1 LTEDIVTVISVSIP
15 DVRVPVNP
23 VELTEVLDALR
34 TFDAPH
40 LALASPP
47 QPLTGGFWAE
57 MWTLT
62 LDHPGPRLPDRV
74 VLRLSPDPQLA
85 AWETA
90 VQRIAADM
98 HYPTPAIIASRNST
112 DATRFWS
119 VMQHASGQPL
129 LAGLSG
135 ISALTKLPQLARQL
149 PDQLARVMAQLH
161 ALDPAAFQQELSD
174 IRGGRDG
181 IDGLLEHYAITAER
195 IGNTPIARA
204 VERLVATRPATER
217 PVICHGDLHPFN
229 VLQHNEELTVL
240 DWTAAQIADPASDV
254 AFTAILLS
262 NPPLTAPRAVMP
274 IIQTAARALS
284 KRFIRSYNTTS
295 RIAIDDSQLKWHT
308 ALQSIRVL
316 IDVAQWRA
324 AGTIHH
330 HAGHPWLTM
339 EAALHGGLASSA

>member
-1 LTEDIVTVISVSIP
+1 VSIP
-15 DVRVPVNP
+15 EDRVPVNP

-34 TFDAPH
+34 RLDAPN
-40 LALASPP
+40 LTLASPP

-62 LDHPGPRLPDRV
+62 LDHRGPRLPERV

-98 HYPTPAIIASRNST
+98 QYPTPAVIAFSHST

-135 ISALTKLPQLARQL
+135 IGALTKLPQLARRL
-149 PDQLARVMAQLH
+149 PDQLASVMAQLH
-161 ALDPAAFQQELSD
+161 ALDPAPVEREISE
-174 IRGGRDG
+174 IRGGPDG
-181 IDGLLEHYAITAER
+181 IDGLLEHYATTAER
-195 IGNTPIARA
+195 IGNAPIAYA
-204 VERLVATRPATER
+204 VDHLVATRPPTER
-217 PVICHGDLHPFN
+217 RVICHGDLHPFN
-229 VLQHNEELTVL
+229 VLQHSGELTVL
-240 DWTAAQIADPASDV
+240 DWTAAQIADPAYDV
-254 AFTAILLS
+254 AFTALLLS

-274 IIQTAARALS
+274 IIQTAARTLS
-284 KRFIRSYNTTS
+284 KRFIRSYNTAS
-295 RIAIDDSQLKWHT
+295 HIEIDEGQLEWNT

-324 AGTIHH
+324 ADSIHD
-330 HAGHPWLTM
+330 HAGHPWLTI
-339 EAALHGGLASSA
+339 EAALHRGLATSA

>member
-1 LTEDIVTVISVSIP
+1 MSIP
-15 DVRVPVNP
+15 DDRLPVNP

-34 TFDAPH
+34 KLDAPH
-40 LALASPP
+40 LTLASPP

-62 LDHPGPRLPDRV
+62 LDNRGPRLPEQV

-98 HYPTPAIIASRNST
+98 QYPTPAIIAFSHPT
-112 DATRFWS
+112 DTTRFWS

-135 ISALTKLPQLARQL
+135 IRALTKLPQLARQL
-149 PDQLARVMAQLH
+149 PDQLASVMAQLH
-161 ALDPAAFQQELSD
+161 ALDPTAIEQEVRE
-174 IRGGRDG
+174 IRGGRDS
-181 IDGLLEHYAITAER
+181 IDGLLEHYANTAER
-195 IGNTPIARA
+195 IGNAPIADA
-204 VERLVATRPATER
+204 VDHLVATRPPTEQR
-217 PVICHGDLHPFN
+217 VICHGDLHPFN
-229 VLQHNEELTVL
+229 VVQHNGELTVL
-240 DWTAAQIADPASDV
+240 DWTAAQIADPAYDV
-254 AFTAILLS
+254 AFTALLLS
-262 NPPLTAPRAVMP
+262 NPPLTAPRAVRP

-284 KRFIRSYNTTS
+284 TRFIRSYNTAS
-295 RIAIDDSQLKWHT
+295 RVAIDDRQLQWHS

-324 AGTIHH
+324 AGTIDH

-339 EAALHGGLASSA
+339 EAALHRGLATSA